1 MERGLTMREKQG
13 IYWWISAVGMCVAL
27 MAMMLQPGLLAAD
40 VDGDGLDDAWES
52 ANGYSVLLKTHI
64 VHVDAVNGDDVT
76 GDGVTAATALKSIG
90 AALSSGLFAAGEENV
105 VLAAAGTYTGPANRE
120 LDFNGKDIWLRG
132 ASGAGSTLVDLGG
145 VGAFSGAFPWGDRR
159 QSA

>member
-1 MERGLTMREKQG
+1 MREKQG

-27 MAMMLQPGLLAAD
+27 MGMTLQPDPLAAD

-76 GDGVTAATALKSIG
+76 GDGVTAATALPRQTRMCVRKPAGRFFMLRSRPI
-90 AALSSGLFAAGEENV
+90 AVPQSVAVRRRSSTE
-105 VLAAAGTYTGPANRE
+105 R
-120 LDFNGKDIWLRG
+120 
-132 ASGAGSTLVDLGG
+132 
-145 VGAFSGAFPWGDRR
+145 
-159 QSA
+159 